1 MRFTP
6 TPVVCLHSSG
16 ASGKQWRRL
25 MADATDACPGWSWH
39 TPDLMGHGG
48 HHGWPDETPNRLYA
62 EAEHVLA
69 GLAFAPDQDV
79 HLVGHS
85 YGAATAL
92 QIALQQPHR
101 VRSLTLYEPVAFGLL
116 PTLGED
122 LPEWQEA
129 QQVAAAVSAA
139 LDRSDLDQAARGFVG
154 YWQGRDVWPELDA
167 AQRARL
173 AEPMPTIRRHF
184 EALAA
189 VRWSD
194 ADLATLQM
202 PVRLICGAATR
213 ATAKRVALTLATR
226 LPRVELVALDGAGHM
241 APIAEAE
248 RVNPLILEHL
258 RAVQGAYTPATDAAR
273 GSIGKRRDAS

>member
-1 MRFTP
+1 MPFAP
-6 TPVVCLHSSG
+6 PPVICLHSSG

-25 MADATDACPGWSWH
+25 VTEGGSGWSWH
-39 TPDLMGHGG
+39 TPDFMGHGG
-48 HHGWPDETPNRLYA
+48 SPGWPDDVTSHLSV
-62 EAEHVLA
+62 EADKLLA
-69 GLAFAPDQDV
+69 GLALPPDEAF

-85 YGAATAL
+85 YGGATAL

-101 VRSLTLYEPVAFGLL
+101 VRSLTLYEPVAFGVL
-116 PTLGED
+116 PALGED

-129 QQVAAAVSAA
+129 QQVAAAVAAA
-139 LDRSDLDQAARGFVG
+139 LDRDDLDQAARGFVG

-189 VRWSD
+189 TRWSD
-194 ADLATLQM
+194 AELATLQM
-202 PVRLICGAATR
+202 PVRLICGGATR
-213 ATAKRVALTLATR
+213 ASARRVAQTLAAR
-226 LPRVELVALDGAGHM
+226 LPHVELVELAGAGHM

-248 RVNPLILEHL
+248 RVNPLILAHL
-258 RAVQGAYTPATDAAR
+258 RAVAQRAG
-273 GSIGKRRDAS
+273 

>member
-1 MRFTP
+1 MSVTTTP
-6 TPVVCLHSSG
+6 IVCLHSSG
-16 ASGKQWRRL
+16 AGGKQWRRL
-25 MADATDACPGWSWH
+25 LADAGDGGTGWQWH

-48 HHGWPDETPNRLYA
+48 RPGWPDGVASHLRV
-62 EAEHVLA
+62 EADGVLA
-69 GLAFAPDQDV
+69 GLDLPPDQAF

-85 YGAATAL
+85 YGGATAL
-92 QIALQQPHR
+92 QIALQQPQR
-101 VRSLTLYEPVAFGLL
+101 VRSLTLYEPVAFGVL
-116 PTLGED
+116 PALGED

-129 QQVAAAVSAA
+129 QQVAAAVAAA
-139 LDRSDLDQAARGFVG
+139 LDRGDLDQAARGFVG

-189 VRWSD
+189 ARWSD
-194 ADLATLQM
+194 AELATLQM
-202 PVRLICGAATR
+202 PVRLICGGATR
-213 ATAKRVALTLATR
+213 ASARRVAQTLAIK
-226 LPRVELVALDGAGHM
+226 LPRVELVGLDGAGHM

-258 RAVQGAYTPATDAAR
+258 RAVTQRAG
-273 GSIGKRRDAS
+273 

>member
-1 MRFTP
+1 MSFTP
-6 TPVVCLHSSG
+6 TPALDPALCLHSSG

-25 MADATDACPGWSWH
+25 VTEGSSDWPWH

-48 HHGWPDETPNRLYA
+48 RPGWPDGVPSHLRV
-62 EAEHVLA
+62 EADNVLA
-69 GLAFAPDQDV
+69 GLDLPPDQAF

-92 QIALQQPHR
+92 QIALQQPQR
-101 VRSLTLYEPVAFGLL
+101 VRSLTLYEPVAFGVLQA
-116 PTLGED
+116 LGED

-139 LDRSDLDQAARGFVG
+139 LDRGDLDEAARGFVG
-154 YWQGRDVWPELDA
+154 YWQGRDIWPELDP

-189 VRWSD
+189 TCWRD

-202 PVRLICGAATR
+202 PVRLICGGATR
-213 ATAKRVALTLATR
+213 ASAKRVAQTLAGK
-226 LPRVELVALDGAGHM
+226 LPRVQLVELEGAGHM

-258 RAVQGAYTPATDAAR
+258 RAVQGASAA
-273 GSIGKRRDAS
+273 G

>member
-1 MRFTP
+1 MSFTSTP
-6 TPVVCLHSSG
+6 SPEPVVCLHSSG

-25 MADATDACPGWSWH
+25 VTDAGPGWPWH

-48 HHGWPDETPNRLYA
+48 RSGWPDGVAGRLSV
-62 EAEHVLA
+62 EADNVLA
-69 GLAFAPDQDV
+69 GLDLPPAQPF

-85 YGAATAL
+85 YGGATAL
-92 QIALQQPHR
+92 QMALQQPHR
-101 VRSLTLYEPVAFGLL
+101 VRSLTLYEPVAFGVL
-116 PTLGED
+116 PALGED

-129 QQVAAAVSAA
+129 QQVAAAVAEA
-139 LDRSDLDQAARGFVG
+139 LDRGDLDQAARGFVG

-189 VRWSD
+189 ARWSD
-194 ADLATLQM
+194 AELAALQM
-202 PVRLICGAATR
+202 PVRLICGGATR
-213 ATAKRVALTLATR
+213 ASARRVAQTLAAR
-226 LPRVELVALDGAGHM
+226 LPHVELVALEGAGHM

-258 RAVQGAYTPATDAAR
+258 RAVTQRMD
-273 GSIGKRRDAS
+273 

>member
-1 MRFTP
+1 MVTE
-6 TPVVCLHSSG
+6 G
-16 ASGKQWRRL
+16 G
-25 MADATDACPGWSWH
+25 PGWTWH

-48 HHGWPDETPNRLYA
+48 SPGWPDGVASRLSV
-62 EAEHVLA
+62 EADNVLA
-69 GLAFAPDQDV
+69 GLDLPPDQTF

-92 QIALQQPHR
+92 QIALQQRHR

-116 PTLGED
+116 PALGED
-122 LPEWQEA
+122 LPEQQEAWQEA
-129 QQVAAAVSAA
+129 QQVAAAVAAA
-139 LDRSDLDQAARGFVG
+139 LDRGDLDDAARGFVG

-189 VRWSD
+189 ARWSD
-194 ADLATLQM
+194 AELATLQM
-202 PVRLICGAATR
+202 PVRLICGGATR
-213 ATAKRVALTLATR
+213 ASARRVAQTLAAK
-226 LPRVELVALDGAGHM
+226 LPHVQLVGLEGVGHM

-248 RVNPLILEHL
+248 RVNPLILDHL
-258 RAVQGAYTPATDAAR
+258 RTVQGASAA
-273 GSIGKRRDAS
+273 G

>member
-1 MRFTP
+1 MPDSPARQ
-6 TPVVCLHSSG
+6 VVCLHSSG

-25 MADATDACPGWSWH
+25 LADASEAGLAWCWH

-48 HHGWPDETPNRLYA
+48 RPGWPDD
-62 EAEHVLA
+62 EASHLHVEADSMLA
-69 GLAFAPDQDV
+69 GLDLPPDQTFE
-79 HLVGHS
+79 LVGHS
-85 YGAATAL
+85 YGGATAL

-101 VRSLTLYEPVAFGLL
+101 VRSLTLYEPVAFGVL
-116 PTLGED
+116 PALGED

-129 QQVAAAVSAA
+129 LQVAAGVAEA
-139 LDRSDLDQAARGFVG
+139 LHRDDPDQAARGFVG

-189 VRWSD
+189 TRWSD
-194 ADLATLQM
+194 AELATLQM
-202 PVRLICGAATR
+202 PVRLICGGATR
-213 ATAKRVALTLATR
+213 ASARRVAQTLAAR
-226 LPRVELVALDGAGHM
+226 LPHVELVGLEGAGHM

-248 RVNPLILEHL
+248 RVNPLILAHL
-258 RAVQGAYTPATDAAR
+258 RVVWDAATA
-273 GSIGKRRDAS
+273 G